1 MLLIILVGFGSSN
14 LDQDRAEC
22 ADQLVGLATCLPY
35 VGGQAKA
42 PTLDCCTGLK
52 QVLQK
57 SRKCLCILI
66 KDRDDPNLGLQIN
79 ATLALG
85 LPSACHAPLNTTE
98 CVCKYTFFI
107 SLSLSI
113 YIYMFTAIFSPTHQL
128 IGFNIGVMDSAL
140 LHLAPNSTDAK
151 VFEGFSNSTKGTSAT
166 PVASGNKFL
175 SCLLGFFFFFF
186 FFVKKMGL

>member
-1 MLLIILVGFGSSN
+1 MGSKDVPLAFSFTLLLILVGFASSS

-35 VGGQAKA
+35 VGGDAKA

-66 KDRDDPNLGLQIN
+66 KDRDDPNLGIKIN

-85 LPSACHAPLNTTE
+85 LPSACHAPLNNTE
-98 CVCKYTFFI
+98 CVCKYTYTYTYTYAYAYTYICVCVHYF
-107 SLSLSI
+107 LS
-113 YIYMFTAIFSPTHQL
+113 HQL
-128 IGFNIGVMDSAL
+128 IGYNICD
-140 LHLAPNSTDAK
+140 
-151 VFEGFSNSTKGTSAT
+151 GFSSF
-166 PVASGNKFL
+166 ASGT
-175 SCLLGFFFFFF
+175 
-186 FFVKKMGL
+186 